1 MYIGDDSARRFLN
14 AARYTLIVIRAR
26 FIRALL
32 PLLSVAAIS
41 SLAAC
46 EKPLLSP
53 DEPRS
58 QFDRYDAVRSQYAP
72 QYVYD
77 EWGKRKPNL
86 RARLMPKE

>member
-1 MYIGDDSARRFLN
+1 MR
-14 AARYTLIVIRAR
+14 
-26 FIRALL
+26 L
-32 PLLSVAAIS
+32 PLALFALVAIASLS
-41 SLAAC
+41 AC

-58 QFDRYDAVRSQYAP
+58 QFDRYDSIRSQYAP

-86 RARLMPKE
+86 RARLLPKE